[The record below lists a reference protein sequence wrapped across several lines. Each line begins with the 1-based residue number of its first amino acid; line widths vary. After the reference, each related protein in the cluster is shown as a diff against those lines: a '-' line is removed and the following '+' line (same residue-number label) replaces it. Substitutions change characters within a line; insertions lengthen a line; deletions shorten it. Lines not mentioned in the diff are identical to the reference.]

1 MAETKSLLKT
11 RTCKTGT
18 VGSNPTHSAIS
29 RHLRRG
35 PRMQPQLI
43 LLNGTSSAGKSS
55 IIQCLHQKLQSP
67 YLAMGLDKFLYM
79 LPDQYMKQPLWKD
92 VWDHTSA
99 GELGN
104 RLMSGMHHSML
115 SMINRGNLVLAD
127 HVLIEKNW
135 VSELADL
142 FHDQPAYFIG
152 IHCPLEILE
161 RREIDRK
168 DRTLGSAKAQY
179 PIVHQWTHYDLTID
193 SSLST
198 PEQSADKIIEFLAS
212 GKAPM
217 GFAKTREQLRP

>member
-1 MAETKSLLKT
+1 
-11 RTCKTGT
+11 
-18 VGSNPTHSAIS
+18 
-29 RHLRRG
+29 
-35 PRMQPQLI
+35 MQPQLI

-55 IIQCLHQKLQSP
+55 TIQCLQEKLSQP
-67 YLAMGLDKFLYM
+67 YLDMGLDKFLYM

-104 RLMSGMHHSML
+104 RLMSGMHHSMF
-115 SMINRGNLVLAD
+115 SMINRGNLVVAD

-142 FHDQPAYFIG
+142 FHNQHAYFIG

-161 RREIDRK
+161 QREIDRK

-193 SSLST
+193 SSLSS
-198 PEQSADKIIEFLAS
+198 PEQSADKIIEFIAS
-212 GKAPM
+212 GKSPV
-217 GFAKTREQLRP
+217 GFVKTREQLRKH